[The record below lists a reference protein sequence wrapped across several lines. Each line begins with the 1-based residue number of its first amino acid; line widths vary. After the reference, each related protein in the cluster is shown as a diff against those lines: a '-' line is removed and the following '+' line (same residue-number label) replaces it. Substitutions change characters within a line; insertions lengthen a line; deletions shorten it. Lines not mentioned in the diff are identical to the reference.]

1 MQRKI
6 KVTRNLQGDV
16 TDIKQAKGKYKAKP
30 VDNSWYWERTLERDR
45 CLYKICDEETKADIL
60 LRYKKD

>member
-1 MQRKI
+1 MKQPP

-30 VDNSWYWERTLERDR
+30 VDNSWLENYWLERDCVIFR
-45 CLYKICDEETKADIL
+45 TTKDEESKQQIL
-60 LRYKKD
+60 SRYGK